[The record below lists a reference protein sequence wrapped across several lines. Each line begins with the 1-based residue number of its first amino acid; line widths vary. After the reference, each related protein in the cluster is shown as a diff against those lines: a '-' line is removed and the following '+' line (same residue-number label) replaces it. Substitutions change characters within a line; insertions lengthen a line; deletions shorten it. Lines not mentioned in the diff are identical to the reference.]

1 MCWLIIRRSLHS
13 LSLSLKIFAYVS
25 KIVQKR
31 ARSGKDVWQEVLIF
45 LRNNKNDLL
54 LSQIII
60 QNIALD
66 SPLTRCSCP
75 YLYQFSQMFSLCR
88 MYILL

>member
-1 MCWLIIRRSLHS
+1 MWLIIRRSLHS
-13 LSLSLKIFAYVS
+13 LSQDLRVCLKNS
-25 KIVQKR
+25 PKTHT
-31 ARSGKDVWQEVLIF
+31 RSGKDVWQEVLKN

-88 MYILL
+88 MYTLL